1 MLHRVFSKM
10 QLNEVVRTSVLSSK
24 LRHMWTISSKLSLD
38 CVAVCGRRGYFCD
51 KHKYTQK
58 FIDSVNTV
66 LRQLHGKVFE
76 DLEVK
81 VEFDGIL
88 VDHLNNWIRFAV
100 SSLMKNLT
108 LDLAPVEFVGF
119 KERYMFPIELFDSAS
134 ISRMQH
140 IQLSCISFRP
150 CSPFSG
156 FSNLK
161 KLDLHLFDVSEMD
174 LDKMLSGCANLEWLS
189 FIRCHVNDELK
200 VKQPLSQLLYLRI
213 AYCII
218 TKVELCAEN
227 LKTFVYYGAQLPI
240 ELGQVKQLETA
251 ELRLYGITFEYVL
264 TELPDVLLGVQ
275 NFTLRTSYLPLEVCF
290 GSIL

>member
-1 MLHRVFSKM
+1 
-10 QLNEVVRTSVLSSK
+10 
-24 LRHMWTISSKLSLD
+24 
-38 CVAVCGRRGYFCD
+38 
-51 KHKYTQK
+51 
-58 FIDSVNTV
+58 
-66 LRQLHGKVFE
+66 
-76 DLEVK
+76 
-81 VEFDGIL
+81 
-88 VDHLNNWIRFAV
+88 
-100 SSLMKNLT
+100 
-108 LDLAPVEFVGF
+108 
-119 KERYMFPIELFDSAS
+119 
-134 ISRMQH
+134 
-140 IQLSCISFRP
+140 
-150 CSPFSG
+150 
-156 FSNLK
+156 
-161 KLDLHLFDVSEMD
+161 MD

-200 VKQPLSQLLYLRI
+200 VKQPLSRLLYLRI